1 MSECA
6 TCDCPHAAAAE
17 AWIAEAGPQG
27 EGEWARYCAK
37 CAEVLARSGDD
48 VRWDADSPE
57 QRLRDL
63 LSSCKQWRQ
72 ATESR
77 LRLTGSRGE
86 AVPLKPDQ
94 ALFEAIDR
102 AEGK

>member
-1 MSECA
+1 MEK
-6 TCDCPHAAAAE
+6 DEPHAELDALCWDPGDSSGYCLMVAEQNGWPTDFEAAAE
-17 AWIAEAGPQG
+17 Q
-27 EGEWARYCAK
+27 
-37 CAEVLARSGDD
+37 LA
-48 VRWDADSPE
+48 P
-57 QRLRDL
+57 LRDL

-86 AVPLKPDQ
+86 AVPLKADQ
-94 ALFEAIDR
+94 ALFDAIDR